1 MLEIKH
7 KYLHLFHRSLAEFNT
22 LFPEERSFFGLTM
35 DLNKP
40 EKTVEKMHVVVR
52 QRHEHVSALMDAY
65 QSGSIPLAM
74 MARMTGGEPIDAWY
88 GLLGKGAAFDVCLG
102 IEPERNQALRLLK
115 YSSRI
120 LCFAF

>member
-1 MLEIKH
+1 
-7 KYLHLFHRSLAEFNT
+7 
-22 LFPEERSFFGLTM
+22 M

-88 GLLGKGAAFDVCLG
+88 GLLEKGWRSMSVSASNPSETKPCDF
-102 IEPERNQALRLLK
+102 
-115 YSSRI
+115 SSIRVESS
-120 LCFAF
+120 CFAF